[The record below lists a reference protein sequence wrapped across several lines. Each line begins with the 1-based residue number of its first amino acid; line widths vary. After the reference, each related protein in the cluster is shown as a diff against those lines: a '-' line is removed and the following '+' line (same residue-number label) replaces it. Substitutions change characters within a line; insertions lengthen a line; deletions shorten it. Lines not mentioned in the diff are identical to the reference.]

1 MDICVYIY
9 IHMDIYIYIY
19 TYHVCVCIFQW
30 VSWLT
35 SFNYIKVVS
44 APGTWRAC
52 FPRYTDQVAAPRS
65 FHGPFSRPWTSMLV
79 YWLHR
84 CYITTVSLYLP
95 LFTCITGH
103 NWAILKGK
111 CWQIVHQRAAK
122 GRVETRPSCN
132 GIAMGGKPS

>member
-1 MDICVYIY
+1 MCIY
-9 IHMDIYIYIY
+9 IHMDIYIYI
-19 TYHVCVCIFQW
+19 HISCMCVYLSMGQLADFVQLHQSRQRTRYMES
-30 VSWLT
+30 VLPTVHGSGR
-35 SFNYIKVVS
+35 SS
-44 APGTWRAC
+44 AQLPWPL
-52 FPRYTDQVAAPRS
+52 F
-65 FHGPFSRPWTSMLV
+65 RPWTSMLV